1 MSLIATPAVL
11 LRSNPYSETSR
22 ILRFYSRESGVVS
35 VIAKGVRK
43 TGGRQ
48 GGGLSTFAEGRLTFY
63 FRESRDLQ
71 TFKEFSSERPRTGF
85 SRDPLK
91 MAGASV
97 LGELVLQHAG
107 GEGNPILFQKLSLA
121 LDEVESTGQTV
132 FLQTLLLECWG
143 LVEELGYA
151 PELSMCVICGRELE
165 EEEEMGRFDFAS
177 GGIRCP
183 DCQEGSHGP
192 RLGPLARKQLRGL
205 LLGALEEEIIRPRAH
220 LRLVSDFI
228 TYHISG
234 GTPLRSMKVLA
245 SLVPKDH
252 A

>member
-1 MSLIATPAVL
+1 VSLIVTPAIL
-11 LRSNPYSETSR
+11 LRSHPYSESSQ
-22 ILRFYSRESGVVS
+22 ILRFYSRDAGVVS
-35 VIAKGVRK
+35 VVAKGVRK
-43 TGGRQ
+43 TGGRH
-48 GGGLSTFAEGRLTFY
+48 GGPLSTFTEGTLTY
-63 FRESRDLQ
+63 YHRESRDLQ
-71 TFKEFSSERPRTGF
+71 TFKEFSSEHPRTGF

-91 MAGASV
+91 LAGASV

-107 GEGNPILFQKLSLA
+107 EDGNPSLFQKLSLG
-121 LDEVESTGQTV
+121 LDKVESTVQGV
-132 FLQTLLLECWG
+132 FLQTLLIESWG

-151 PELSMCVICGRELE
+151 PELEGCVLCGRGLKE
-165 EEEEMGRFDFAS
+165 EELGNFDFAS

-192 RLGPLARKQLRGL
+192 RLGPKARKQLRGL
-205 LLGALEEEIIRPRAH
+205 LRGSLTEELIRPRAH

-234 GTPLRSMKVLA
+234 GMPLRSMEVLA